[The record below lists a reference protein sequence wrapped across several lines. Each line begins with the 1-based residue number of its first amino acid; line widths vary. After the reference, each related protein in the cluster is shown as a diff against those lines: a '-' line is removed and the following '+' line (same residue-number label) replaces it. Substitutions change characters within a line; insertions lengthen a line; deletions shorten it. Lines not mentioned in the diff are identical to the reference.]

1 MAEPQDQADGAPQD
15 QAGRAPQDRADG
27 APRENAGAPERDTEL
42 ERLVA
47 WVDRRTGLADTVRH
61 AMAKVF
67 PDHWSFL
74 LGEIALFA
82 FVILLA
88 TGTFLTFFYT
98 PDARQ
103 VTYDGSYQTLVG
115 TPMSAAF
122 ASIMRLSFDV
132 QAGLLMRQVHH
143 WAALIFLGAI
153 AAHLARIFFTGAFR
167 RPRELNYLIGLG
179 LLMFA
184 LGEGITGYS
193 LPDDLLSGTGLRIID
208 SVMLSIPFVG
218 PWVASL
224 FFGGEY
230 PTADILSRLFVF
242 HVMLLPGLLVGGITV
257 HLALLWFQKHTQ
269 YRGGAAREDN
279 VVGLPFWPGQVFRS
293 LGLFFLTAA
302 VVVLVAGLIQINPIW
317 LYGPYVPYIA
327 TVPAQPDWY
336 VGWLEGALRLG
347 LPIEPTI
354 LGVTI
359 PSPFVPGILIPGLL
373 VGALVVWPF
382 LEARLTGDHAEH
394 NLLDPPWRTPIRTAT
409 GAAGVALF
417 LVLTIAGGNDVLAV
431 ILDVPVEG
439 ITIVFRVL
447 LVVAPILT
455 WLVVYRVA
463 RDRRAA
469 HERREGEGA
478 PEEPPSVL
486 LVRNAAGGF
495 SEAEAER

>member
-1 MAEPQDQADGAPQD
+1 MADPTKPSVANAAD
-15 QAGRAPQDRADG
+15 
-27 APRENAGAPERDTEL
+27 RDTEL
-42 ERLVA
+42 ERLVG
-47 WVDRRTGLADTVRH
+47 WVDRRTGAAGVLRG
-61 AMAKVF
+61 AMRKIF

-88 TGTFLTFFYT
+88 TGTFMTFFYT
-98 PDARQ
+98 PDARE
-103 VTYDGSYQTLVG
+103 VTYGGAYNTLDGAS
-115 TPMSAAF
+115 MSAAF
-122 ASIMRLSFDV
+122 ASVMRLSFDV
-132 QAGLLMRQVHH
+132 EAGLLMRQVHH
-143 WAALIFLGAI
+143 WTALIFIGAI
-153 AAHLARIFFTGAFR
+153 AFHLARIFFTGAFR
-167 RPRELNYLIGLG
+167 RPREINYLIGLG
-179 LLMFA
+179 LLMLA

-208 SVMLSIPFVG
+208 SAMLSIPFIG

-224 FFGGEY
+224 FFGGEF
-230 PTADILSRLFVF
+230 PTPDILSRLFVF
-242 HVMLLPGLLVGGITV
+242 HVMLLPALLAGGVAAHLGLLW
-257 HLALLWFQKHTQ
+257 LQKHTQ
-269 YRGGAAREDN
+269 FRGGAAREDN

-293 LGLFFLTAA
+293 LGLFFLTSA
-302 VVVLVAGLIQINPIW
+302 VVVLLAGLIQINPVW
-317 LYGPYVPYIA
+317 LYGPYVPYVA

-359 PSPFVPGILIPGLL
+359 PSPFVPGILVPGLL

-382 LEARLTGDHAEH
+382 LEARLTHDHAEH
-394 NLLDPPWRTPIRTAT
+394 HLLDAPWQAPIRTAT

-439 ITIVFRVL
+439 ITNVFRVL
-447 LVVAPILT
+447 LFAAPVLT
-455 WLVVYRVA
+455 WLVVYRMA
-463 RDRRAA
+463 RDLRASHLQRDDA
-469 HERREGEGA
+469 GTGD
-478 PEEPPSVL
+478 EPASVL

-495 SEAEAER
+495 TESEADR

>member
-1 MAEPQDQADGAPQD
+1 MAEAGQRPMAEADRRPIAQPD
-15 QAGRAPQDRADG
+15 AGDD
-27 APRENAGAPERDTEL
+27 DTEL

-47 WVDRRTGLADTVRH
+47 WVDRRTGLAGTVRV
-61 AMAKVF
+61 AMRKIF

-74 LGEIALFA
+74 LGEIALFS
-82 FVILLA
+82 FIILLA

-98 PDARQ
+98 PDARE
-103 VTYDGSYQTLVG
+103 VTYSGPYQTLSG
-115 TPMSAAF
+115 AQMSAAF
-122 ASIMRLSFDV
+122 ASVMRLSFQV
-132 QAGLLMRQVHH
+132 EAGLLMRQVHH
-143 WAALIFLGAI
+143 WTALVFFGAI

-179 LLMFA
+179 LLLFA

-208 SVMLSIPFVG
+208 SVMQSIPFVG

-224 FFGGEY
+224 FFGGEF
-230 PTADILSRLFVF
+230 PTPEILSRLFVF
-242 HVMLLPGLLVGGITV
+242 HVMLLPGLLVGGISV
-257 HLALLWFQKHTQ
+257 HLALLWLQKHTQ
-269 YRGGAAREDN
+269 FRSSRTREDN

-302 VVVLVAGLIQINPIW
+302 VVVLLAGLVQINPVW
-317 LYGPYVPYIA
+317 LYGPYAPYLA
-327 TVPAQPDWY
+327 AVPAQPDWY

-359 PSPFVPGILIPGLL
+359 PSPFVPGALIPGLL
-373 VGALVVWPF
+373 VGALAIWPF
-382 LEARLTGDHAEH
+382 LEARLTHDRVEH
-394 NLLDPPWRTPIRTAT
+394 HLLDSPWRSPIRTAT

-417 LVLTIAGGNDVLAV
+417 LVLTLAGGNDVLAV

-439 ITIVFRVL
+439 LTVAFRFL
-447 LVVAPILT
+447 LVVAPIVT
-455 WLVVYRVA
+455 WLLIYRLA
-463 RDRRAA
+463 R
-469 HERREGEGA
+469 ERRDHVGSAGEPA
-478 PEEPPSVL
+478 SVL

-495 SEAEAER
+495 SEAEGDQ

>member
-1 MAEPQDQADGAPQD
+1 MADPRTPQGAS
-15 QAGRAPQDRADG
+15 AEG
-27 APRENAGAPERDTEL
+27 RDTEL
-42 ERLVA
+42 ERLVG
-47 WVDRRTGLADTVRH
+47 WVDRRTGVAGVLRG
-61 AMAKVF
+61 AMRKVF

-88 TGTFLTFFYT
+88 TGTFMTFFYT
-98 PDARQ
+98 PDARE
-103 VTYDGSYQTLVG
+103 VTYDGAYGTLAG

-122 ASIMRLSFDV
+122 ASVMRLSFDV
-132 QAGLLMRQVHH
+132 EAGLLMRQVHH
-143 WAALIFLGAI
+143 WTALIFIGAI
-153 AAHLARIFFTGAFR
+153 AFHLARIFFTGAFR
-167 RPRELNYLIGLG
+167 RPREINYLIGLG
-179 LLMFA
+179 LLMLA

-208 SVMLSIPFVG
+208 SAMLSIPFIG

-224 FFGGEY
+224 FFGGEF
-230 PTADILSRLFVF
+230 PTPDILSRLFVF
-242 HVMLLPGLLVGGITV
+242 HVMLLPGLLAGGVAV
-257 HLALLWFQKHTQ
+257 HLGLLWLQKHTQ

-293 LGLFFLTAA
+293 LGLFFLTSAA
-302 VVVLVAGLIQINPIW
+302 VVLLAGLVQINPVW
-317 LYGPYVPYIA
+317 LYGPYVPYVA

-359 PSPFVPGILIPGLL
+359 PSPFVPGILVPGLL

-382 LEARLTGDHAEH
+382 LEARLTHDHAEH
-394 NLLDPPWRTPIRTAT
+394 HLLDAPWQAPIRTAT

-439 ITIVFRVL
+439 ITMAFRVL
-447 LVVAPILT
+447 LLVAPIVT
-455 WLVVYRVA
+455 WLVVFRMA
-463 RDRRAA
+463 RDIRAA
-469 HERREGEGA
+469 HLHREAAGA
-478 PEEPPSVL
+478 TDEPASVL
-486 LVRNAAGGF
+486 LVRTAAGGF
-495 SEAEAER
+495 AESEADR